1 MAMDILIKFMR
12 TPWFIAIPLPFAA
25 NHMAGLTIHELP
37 AQEKPREKLLQRGIG
52 ALTDA
57 ELLAI
62 LLRTGL
68 PGCNVIDLS
77 QQLLTQFGNLANLS
91 RCSVAELS
99 GVRGIGPAK
108 ALHLAAA
115 FGLGIRLAT
124 EQAVS
129 EPLDTPE
136 AIYRLL
142 RAEMRL
148 LDRESLRVTLLDTR
162 YRLITISEISRG
174 TLNES
179 VAHPREIFKPAITHS
194 AYAFVIVHNHPS
206 GDPSPSEADLRLTR
220 RIAEGARLLQI
231 QLLDH
236 VIIGHPANGRLGY
249 FSFKEAGLI

>member
-1 MAMDILIKFMR
+1 
-12 TPWFIAIPLPFAA
+12 
-25 NHMAGLTIHELP
+25 
-37 AQEKPREKLLQRGIG
+37 
-52 ALTDA
+52 
-57 ELLAI
+57 
-62 LLRTGL
+62 
-68 PGCNVIDLS
+68 
-77 QQLLTQFGNLANLS
+77 
-91 RCSVAELS
+91 
-99 GVRGIGPAK
+99 
-108 ALHLAAA
+108 
-115 FGLGIRLAT
+115 
-124 EQAVS
+124 
-129 EPLDTPE
+129 
-136 AIYRLL
+136 
-142 RAEMRL
+142 MRL